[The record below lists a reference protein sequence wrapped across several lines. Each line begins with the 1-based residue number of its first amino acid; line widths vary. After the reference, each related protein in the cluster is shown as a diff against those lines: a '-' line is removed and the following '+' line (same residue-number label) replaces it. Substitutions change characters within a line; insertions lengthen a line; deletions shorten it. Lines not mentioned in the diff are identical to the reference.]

1 MAVVESL
8 VLRPVVAG
16 QLGGGHAPLFGVDL
30 VPVVASGS
38 VFEGEVYRAGG
49 VHEVLARLQGA
60 VVADERLVVVIGGGL
75 EDAP

>member
-1 MAVVESL
+1 MAAVESL
-8 VLRPVVAG
+8 VLRPVVVEPG
-16 QLGGGHAPLFGVDL
+16 PVVAPLFGVDL
-30 VPVVASGS
+30 VPVGGW

-75 EDAP
+75 EDA